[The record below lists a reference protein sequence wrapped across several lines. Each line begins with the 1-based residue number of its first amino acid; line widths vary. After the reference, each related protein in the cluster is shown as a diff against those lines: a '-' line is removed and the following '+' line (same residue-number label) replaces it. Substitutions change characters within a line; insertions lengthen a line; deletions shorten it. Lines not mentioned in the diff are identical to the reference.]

1 METGSCARHPPGPK
15 RGASRAPPAPHCLI
29 RIHLAR
35 RQRGAPH
42 PGMLPPSAA
51 AHGAAAAAIC
61 LENNRPKPFGITSW
75 IRRRGEER
83 GDAQTPTPRRV
94 VGAVG
99 CAGAEGVGAVVP
111 RPRPRAASPSPL
123 RGGVC
128 PRPGGSA
135 GRRFPAAGARC
146 GAAWW
151 FARISPS

>member
-15 RGASRAPPAPHCLI
+15 RGASRAPPPPHCLI

-51 AHGAAAAAIC
+51 AHGACCSGHLLGKQQAEAVRHHVMDPPAGRRKGGRTNANAKEGGWGGGMRGSRRDGSGGPKAAAACRISQ
-61 LENNRPKPFGITSW
+61 P
-75 IRRRGEER
+75 
-83 GDAQTPTPRRV
+83 
-94 VGAVG
+94 
-99 CAGAEGVGAVVP
+99 
-111 RPRPRAASPSPL
+111 AA
-123 RGGVC
+123 GGVR